1 MKLHIYIET
10 GISRERRNKK
20 QYTNEWYFVRDFLR
34 HLCPDIKEEED
45 FEIIDVGGKDK
56 LAMFDNQ
63 MREATRNNEKN
74 LVIFDCDFVAT
85 GGGLEN
91 RRKNF
96 EDMKRSLGVD
106 FDYFLFP
113 NNHDEGAFEDMLLH
127 IINPAHKGIMD
138 CFVRYEQCMAKRNE
152 EMGGA
157 CYNLPNVKAKIYTYI
172 TSFKRSNKETEN
184 VKGGEWDFMNTEY
197 WDLDNEY
204 LAPLKAVL
212 ESYF

>member
-34 HLCPDIKEEED
+34 HLCPDIKEED

-56 LAMFDNQ
+56 LTMFDNQ
-63 MREATRNNEKN
+63 MREATRNHEKN

-96 EDMKRSLGVD
+96 EDMKWSLDVD
-106 FDYFLFP
+106 VDYFLFP

-152 EMGGA
+152 EMGED
-157 CYNLPNVKAKIYTYI
+157 CYSLPNVKAKIYTYI
-172 TSFKRSNKETEN
+172 TSFKRNNREN
-184 VKGGEWDFMNTEY
+184 ESVKSGNWDFGNSNY
-197 WDLDNEY
+197 WDLNNIY
-204 LAPLKAVL
+204 LSPLISFLKQYL
-212 ESYF
+212 